1 MDTEQRMCSKYIT
14 GSNHWM
20 YIYMLGTCRL
30 CVCILVA
37 LNHWIHFTFYNM
49 NKALW
54 SKGLTLSLFLFC
66 AHSVIE
72 DFFLLHLVDLIG
84 RLWHEWAAFS
94 QPLIFFKVSS
104 VPRHSCHICHLQ
116 PPTGKAL
123 FRTDIGTFWRSY
135 QYCSESAA
143 RLHCNSICN
152 FN

>member
-1 MDTEQRMCSKYIT
+1 
-14 GSNHWM
+14 
-20 YIYMLGTCRL
+20 
-30 CVCILVA
+30 
-37 LNHWIHFTFYNM
+37 M
-49 NKALW
+49 NKDFW
-54 SKGLTLSLFLFC
+54 SKGLTPFLFC

-72 DFFLLHLVDLIG
+72 DFFTFILWFWLADSDMSGLHSANHWSFL
-84 RLWHEWAAFS
+84 RF
-94 QPLIFFKVSS
+94 SS

-152 FN
+152 FNWSHQRHHKHSARAGCCCSHPKLNGHLSVLSVGVTLTFVLTYYLGI